1 MVCGEDVCGNGDA
14 KEFLKEISVAP
25 VIVTEGVTKV
35 YSGNGVPVHA
45 LRGID
50 LTIERGEFT
59 ALVGPSGSGK
69 TTFLNIISGLD
80 TPTDGK
86 IWLNDKLLSRMSGNA
101 LSDFRRDNIGFIFQA
116 YNLIPVLTVEENIEY
131 IMILQKLPKSARHE
145 RVLAI
150 LEEVGLGGMA
160 SRKPT
165 QLSGG
170 QQQRVAIAR
179 AMVSQPAIILAD
191 EPTANLDSKIGAE
204 LLDMMYRLNTQTGM
218 TFIFSTHDPM
228 VMARARRLIM
238 LKDGQIERD
247 EVGTS

>member
-1 MVCGEDVCGNGDA
+1 MA
-14 KEFLKEISVAP
+14 H

-35 YSGNGVPVHA
+35 YSDDGVPVHA

-50 LTIERGEFT
+50 LTIERGEFA

-86 IWLNDKLLSRMSGNA
+86 VWLNEKLLSRMSGNA
-101 LSDFRRDNIGFIFQA
+101 LSDFRRDNIGFVFQA

-131 IMILQKLPKSARHE
+131 IMLLQKVPKSERHE

-179 AMVSQPAIILAD
+179 AMVPQPTIILAD

-204 LLDMMYRLNTQTGM
+204 LLDMMYQLNMQTGM

-247 EVGTS
+247 EVRSP